1 MGIFRRSDRE
11 PDPLDGADLGLDP
24 GERVLASCT
33 DTVTGDHL
41 VAATFSLLVVDPA
54 GSVTLHRPWHLVD
67 TGSYDNEADVLHVS
81 WVDRAPDLALHVGAH
96 RLFLMA
102 FRERVQA
109 SVVLAETVA
118 IDDRRSA
125 RVVIRKELARERLLD
140 QVILGRGVRLADPGV
155 RPRIQAARQQLRE
168 QVGLP

>member
-1 MGIFRRSDRE
+1 MGIFRRGGRE
-11 PDPLDGADLGLDP
+11 PDPLAGADLGLET
-24 GERVLASCT
+24 GEQVLASCP

-41 VAATFSLLVVDPA
+41 VVATFSLVVVDPDR
-54 GSVTLHRPWHLVD
+54 SVRLHRPWHLVD

-81 WVDRAPDLALHVGAH
+81 WVDRAPDLTLNVGGH
-96 RLFLMA
+96 RPLLMA

-109 SVVLAETVA
+109 SVVIAETVE
-118 IDDRRSA
+118 IDERRSA
-125 RVVIRKELARERLLD
+125 RVVIRKELSRDRLLD

-155 RPRIQAARQQLRE
+155 KPRIQAARQQLRE

>member
-1 MGIFRRSDRE
+1 MGIFRLGARE
-11 PDPLDGADLGLDP
+11 PDPLAGVDLGLEP
-24 GERVLASCT
+24 GERVLASCP
-33 DTVTGDHL
+33 DTVTGDQLL
-41 VAATFSLLVVDPA
+41 VATFSLLVVGPD
-54 GSVTLHRPWHLVD
+54 GSVRLHRPWHLVD

-81 WVDRAPDLALHVGAH
+81 WVDRAADLALNVGGH
-96 RLFLMA
+96 RPFLMA

-109 SVVLAETVA
+109 SVVIAETVD

-125 RVVIRKELARERLLD
+125 RVVIRKELSRDRLLD

-155 RPRIQAARQQLRE
+155 KPRIQAARQQLRE